1 MNTATAITIA
11 ALAALTPTVTCL
23 IGIILQRQDVRDLRS
38 EMGALRN
45 SLQANMSALCKDL
58 QADMAALRR
67 DLQNE
72 MQAFRKDVY
81 ADFLVIHEQVAHV
94 EGRQAAS

>member
-23 IGIILQRQDVRDLRS
+23 IGIIVQRQDVRDLRS
-38 EMGALRN
+38 KMGALRN
-45 SLQANMSALCKDL
+45 SP
-58 QADMAALRR
+58 QADMATLRR
-67 DLQNE
+67 DIQAG
-72 MQAFRKDVY
+72 MQAFRKEVH
-81 ADFLVIHEQVAHV
+81 ADLLIIHERVAHV